1 MLFYCAQ
8 EVVSGFI
15 SILSAPCE
23 VLLLQVL
30 WVRNKNIDV
39 GFCWL
44 DRYDDEATCLN
55 NMYDLLII
63 ENETFCD
70 LLVS

>member
-30 WVRNKNIDV
+30 
-39 GFCWL
+39 
-44 DRYDDEATCLN
+44 
-55 NMYDLLII
+55 
-63 ENETFCD
+63 
-70 LLVS
+70 